1 MLAPLYGLNFA
12 YGSNLDTDQML
23 ARCPSAILEGKVVLR
38 GYRLEFF
45 GAADV
50 HIDPRSIVPALAW
63 RLSADDERA
72 LDRREGVGQDPGPN
86 SYVKVPTVATDDTGA
101 DIAGYIYV
109 MTPHRR
115 QRDLRRPIP
124 DYVEHVLAGY
134 RTFGFDMKILTE
146 ALARAE
152 D

>member
-1 MLAPLYGLNFA
+1 VKIAIVWAQLCH
-12 YGSNLDTDQML
+12 GSNLDTEQML

-45 GAADV
+45 GAADLE
-50 HIDPRSIVPALAW
+50 IDLRSIVPALAW

-72 LDRREGVGQDPGPN
+72 LDRREGIELDPGPS
-86 SYVKVPTVATDDTGA
+86 SYVKVPTVATADAGG

-115 QRDLRRPIP
+115 QRDPRRPMP
-124 DYVEHVLAGY
+124 DHVEHVLAGY
-134 RTFGFDMKILTE
+134 RTFGFDLKILAE
-146 ALARAE
+146 ALARA
-152 D
+152 DA